1 MTTGKIVVAIGA
13 LEESQRQMI
22 RETAD
27 ACGLRVVFCDS
38 AEQIADEV
46 RDAEIIYSYDSS
58 LGRLAPG
65 LKWFHAAS
73 AGVDNFLKPGALPEG
88 CLLSNSAG
96 AYGVAVSEHGVTL
109 TLMLLRRIPEYMEN
123 VRQHIWRGD
132 LPVKTLTGSRITVLG
147 TGDIGSNYAK
157 RVRGFEPEKIIGV
170 NRSGKVREE
179 GIFDEIIPQDRLD
192 EVLPETDI
200 LFMALPGTRDT
211 LKLLDERRIAL
222 LPESAIVV
230 NVGRGNSI
238 DQAALVK
245 ALNEGRIAAAG
256 LDVFEVEPIP
266 EGDPA
271 WTAKNLLITTHTAGQ
286 MTLVNTRN
294 KNAQMFCEDLKNY
307 IEGRTLRHL
316 VNKELGY

>member
-1 MTTGKIVVAIGA
+1 MSLGKIVVAIKA
-13 LEESQRQMI
+13 LEDSQRQMI
-22 RETAD
+22 RETAEKL
-27 ACGLRVVFCDS
+27 GYSIVFCDDS
-38 AEQIADEV
+38 AEAAREAQ
-46 RDAEIIYSYDSS
+46 DAEIIYSYDSS
-58 LGRLAPG
+58 LGAKAPG

-73 AGVDNFLKPGALPEG
+73 AGVDNFLKPGALPLD

-109 TLMLLRRIPEYMEN
+109 TLMLLRRIPDYMEN
-123 VRQHIWRGD
+123 VRAHIWRAD
-132 LPVKTLTGSRITVLG
+132 LPVKSLTGSRITVLG
-147 TGDIGSNYAK
+147 TGDIGGNYAK
-157 RVRGFEPEKIIGV
+157 RVRGFAPECIIGV
-170 NRSGKVREE
+170 NRSGQVREE
-179 GIFDEIIPQDRLD
+179 GVFDRVIPQDQLS

-211 LKLLDERRIAL
+211 LKMLDAEKIAL
-222 LPESAIVV
+222 LPEHAIVV

-238 DQAALVK
+238 DQTALVE
-245 ALNEGRIAAAG
+245 ALNEGRIAGAG

-307 IEGRTLRHL
+307 SEGRTLRHL
-316 VNKELGY
+316 VDRALGY

>member
-1 MTTGKIVVAIGA
+1 MNLGKIVVAIKA
-13 LEESQRQMI
+13 LEDSQRQMI
-22 RETAD
+22 RETAEKL
-27 ACGLRVVFCDS
+27 GYSIVFCDDS
-38 AEQIADEV
+38 AEAAREV
-46 RDAEIIYSYDSS
+46 QDAEIIYSYDSS
-58 LGRLAPG
+58 LGAKAPR

-73 AGVDNFLKPGALPEG
+73 AGVDNFLKPGALPQD

-109 TLMLLRRIPEYMEN
+109 TLMLLRRIPDYMEN
-123 VRQHIWRGD
+123 VRAHIWRAD
-132 LPVKTLTGSRITVLG
+132 LPVKSLTGSRITVLG
-147 TGDIGSNYAK
+147 TGDIGGNYAK
-157 RVRGFEPEKIIGV
+157 RVRGFAPECIIGV

-179 GIFDEIIPQDRLD
+179 SVFDRVIPQDQLS

-211 LKLLDERRIAL
+211 LKMLDAEKIAL
-222 LPESAIVV
+222 LPEHAIVV

-238 DQAALVK
+238 DQTALVE
-245 ALNEGRIAAAG
+245 ALNEGRIAGAG

-307 IEGRTLRHL
+307 SEGRTLRHL
-316 VNKELGY
+316 VNRALGY

>member
-1 MTTGKIVVAIGA
+1 MSLGKIVVAIKA
-13 LEESQRQMI
+13 LEDSQRQMI
-22 RETAD
+22 RETAEKL
-27 ACGLRVVFCDS
+27 GYSIVFCDDS
-38 AEQIADEV
+38 AEAAREV
-46 RDAEIIYSYDSS
+46 QDAEIIYSYDSS
-58 LGRLAPG
+58 LGAKAPG

-73 AGVDNFLKPGALPEG
+73 AGVDNFLKPGVLPQD

-109 TLMLLRRIPEYMEN
+109 TLMLLRRIPDYMEN
-123 VRQHIWRGD
+123 VRAHIWRAD
-132 LPVKTLTGSRITVLG
+132 LPVKSLTGSRITVLG
-147 TGDIGSNYAK
+147 TGDIGGNYAK
-157 RVRGFEPEKIIGV
+157 RVRGFAPEYIIGV

-179 GIFDEIIPQDRLD
+179 GVFDRVIPQDQLS

-211 LKLLDERRIAL
+211 LKMLDAEKIAL
-222 LPESAIVV
+222 LPEHAIVV

-238 DQAALVK
+238 DQTALVE
-245 ALNEGRIAAAG
+245 ALNEGRIAGAG

-307 IEGRTLRHL
+307 SEGRTLRHL
-316 VNKELGY
+316 VNRELGY

>member
-1 MTTGKIVVAIGA
+1 M
-13 LEESQRQMI
+13 
-22 RETAD
+22 
-27 ACGLRVVFCDS
+27 
-38 AEQIADEV
+38 
-46 RDAEIIYSYDSS
+46 
-58 LGRLAPG
+58 
-65 LKWFHAAS
+65 
-73 AGVDNFLKPGALPEG
+73 DNFLKPGALPEG

-147 TGDIGSNYAK
+147 TGDIGGNYAK